1 MTLSADYL
9 GPANRPGILS
19 VLRFALTVALPKPEF
34 EEQIKN
40 VFASENVPFGNCVL
54 GNASR

>member
-19 VLRFALTVALPKPEF
+19 VALPKPEF

-54 GNASR
+54 GDASR